1 MSQSIFGKA
10 PISRKSM
17 LQFHQ
22 LMAEKILQC
31 TPNFS
36 EGRRL
41 QVVDEIVEAISG
53 IPQAMLLD
61 RSSSADHNRSVL
73 TFAGPPDAVIA
84 AAFAATRRASQLID
98 MTKHQGEH
106 PRIGAT
112 DVIPFT
118 PLVGT
123 TMEDCIHVARTTAKR
138 VGTELRIPVYLYE
151 KAATQPHRKNLAAI
165 RRGEYEGICESIASD
180 PKRAPD
186 FGPRDIG
193 TAGAT
198 AIGARNPLIAFNV
211 YLTTS
216 DIEIAR
222 KIARNIRYSS
232 GGMPNV
238 KALGM
243 LVEERA
249 QVSMNLTD
257 YTRTPVHQVVQK
269 IRLEAAGHGVSI
281 HHSEVVGL
289 LPKAALV
296 DSSQWHLKPDE
307 AMNRIL
313 ETRLSSAST

>member
-1 MSQSIFGKA
+1 
-10 PISRKSM
+10 M

-98 MTKHQGEH
+98 LTKHQGEH

-151 KAATQPHRKNLAAI
+151 KAATQPHRKNLASI
-165 RRGEYEGICESIASD
+165 RRSEYEGICESIASD

-193 TAGAT
+193 LS
-198 AIGARNPLIAFNV
+198 LIH
-211 YLTTS
+211 
-216 DIEIAR
+216 I
-222 KIARNIRYSS
+222 
-232 GGMPNV
+232 
-238 KALGM
+238 
-243 LVEERA
+243 
-249 QVSMNLTD
+249 
-257 YTRTPVHQVVQK
+257 
-269 IRLEAAGHGVSI
+269 
-281 HHSEVVGL
+281 
-289 LPKAALV
+289 
-296 DSSQWHLKPDE
+296 
-307 AMNRIL
+307 
-313 ETRLSSAST
+313 